1 ETIGDVL
8 DRINAAGTGVVE
20 ASISGDGQR
29 IEFND
34 LSIPRPVNVMGTDK
48 SGSDVAARIVRAT
61 RVALSIGFVSTSIA
75 LLIGITAG
83 ALMGYFG
90 GIVDT
95 IGMRIIEIF
104 MAIPRLF

>member
-1 ETIGDVL
+1 SVAPDFNIITAGVNRITIRLAGVETIGDVL

-75 LLIGITAG
+75 LLIG
-83 ALMGYFG
+83 
-90 GIVDT
+90 
-95 IGMRIIEIF
+95 
-104 MAIPRLF
+104 